1 MLNVVECVSYLLI
14 RIERQ
19 SLDVFVQNHEELLP
33 LVGFDDVVDDIV
45 RVLNVHSHHLNC
57 LSSVLDWFHYLL
69 INLLG

>member
-1 MLNVVECVSYLLI
+1 LLNVVECVSYLLI

-57 LSSVLDWFHYLL
+57 FSSVLDWFHYLF